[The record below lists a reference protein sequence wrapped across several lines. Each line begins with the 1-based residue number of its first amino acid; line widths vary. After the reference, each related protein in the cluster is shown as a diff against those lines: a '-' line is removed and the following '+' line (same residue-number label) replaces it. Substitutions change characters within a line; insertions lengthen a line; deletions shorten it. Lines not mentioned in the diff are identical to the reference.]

1 MITIVKGKEKIVCSY
16 KTYEEQFKQLGY
28 LPASEPKKE
37 AKEEVAS
44 SFESKSVEEVEI
56 PTTLE
61 EIKEEKKEEDNTS
74 TRNTPRRRTSAKKE
88 DK

>member
-1 MITIVKGKEKIVCSY
+1 MITIVKGNNKIVCSQ
-16 KTYEEQFKQLGY
+16 KTYEYQYKQLGY
-28 LPASEPKKE
+28 LPASEKKKE
-37 AKEEVAS
+37 AKKEVAS

-74 TRNTPRRRTSAKKE
+74 TRNIPRRRTSAKKE